1 MMFYEASPVK
11 WNESAMMFYEASPV
25 KWNESAMIL
34 SAFDNRLSLVH
45 CANKNSAVKQNKN
58 IKWSKSP

>member
-1 MMFYEASPVK
+1 
-11 WNESAMMFYEASPV
+11 MMFYEASPV